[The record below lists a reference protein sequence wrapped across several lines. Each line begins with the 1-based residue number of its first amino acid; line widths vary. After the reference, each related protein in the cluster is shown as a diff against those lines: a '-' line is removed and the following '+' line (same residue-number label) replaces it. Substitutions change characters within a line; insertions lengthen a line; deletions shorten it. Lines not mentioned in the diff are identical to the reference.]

1 MIDSE
6 QLELWFSTERRSP
19 LIQQLMQTVGLTRIR
34 ANYFVRLWIYL
45 VVKQGQTQNPDW
57 KPPLTELK
65 TNFGM
70 VICTHR
76 EAAELFYADKDQGGD
91 RAAGMMLDKLAA
103 LGLLKKQ
110 FDGNTTCIEILSL
123 PKGIQA
129 KTDVEEITLIL
140 DDFNPRC
147 DAIPVANLLASNY
160 NWMSKSKTAI
170 PQRIAKLLRKW
181 GRKYPMGM
189 RVLRR
194 SDNQNPVG
202 FYLLYPTQD
211 QSDENF
217 FKPAKNA
224 LYLSTNL
231 EVDPFEMADIGD
243 EDCVSIF
250 VRSWM
255 IAPEFL
261 DQYRCKFVQ
270 DVQETLRKMQQDFPN
285 VCDLY
290 TIIIHPS
297 FAQLGTA
304 LGFQNT
310 QQDSRS
316 DVHWMYQAFDR
327 FIALDVE
334 AAIAKTYN
342 LSSCDRKV

>member
-6 QLELWFSTERRSP
+6 QLELWFPEERRSL
-19 LIQQLMQTVGLTRIR
+19 LIQQLIQTVGLTRIR
-34 ANYFVRLWIYL
+34 ADYFVRLWIYL
-45 VVKQGQTQNPDW
+45 SVKHAKNQNPNLR
-57 KPPLTELK
+57 PPLDNLQK
-65 TNFGM
+65 NFGA

-103 LGLLKKQ
+103 LGLLKKH
-110 FDGNTTCIEILSL
+110 FDGNTTCIEILPL
-123 PKGIQA
+123 PRSIPSNINSKE
-129 KTDVEEITLIL
+129 VELVL
-140 DDFNPRC
+140 DDFDPRC

-160 NWMSKSKTAI
+160 NWMSKSNNAV
-170 PQRIAKLLRKW
+170 PQKIAKLLRRW
-181 GRKYPMGM
+181 GRIYPAGM

-202 FYLLYPTQD
+202 FYLLYPTKD
-211 QSDENF
+211 SSDTNF

-231 EVDPFEMADIGD
+231 EIDPFEMAEIGD

-255 IAPEFL
+255 IDPQFL
-261 DQYRCKFVQ
+261 DQYRCDFVQ
-270 DVQETLRKMQQDFPN
+270 DVQVTLKKIQQDFPN

-304 LGFQNT
+304 LGFQKT

-316 DVHWMYQAFDR
+316 EVYWMYQAFDR
-327 FIALDVE
+327 FIALDVQE
-334 AAIAKTYN
+334 AIAKAYD
-342 LSSCDRKV
+342 S

>member
-1 MIDSE
+1 MMIDPE

-34 ANYFVRLWIYL
+34 ADYFVRLWVYL
-45 VVKQGQTQNPDW
+45 LVKFETTSNPKL
-57 KPPLTELK
+57 KPPLSKLK
-65 TNFGM
+65 TNFGA

-110 FDGNTTCIEILSL
+110 FDGNTTCIEILPL
-123 PKGIQA
+123 PKNIQPDL
-129 KTDVEEITLIL
+129 KPDKIELVL
-140 DDFNPRC
+140 DDFEPRC

-160 NWMSKSKTAI
+160 NWMSKNKTAM
-170 PQRIAKLLRKW
+170 PQRIARLLRKW
-181 GRKYPMGM
+181 GRQYSTGM

-194 SDNQNPVG
+194 TDNQNPVG
-202 FYLLYPTQD
+202 FYLLYPTKD
-211 QSDENF
+211 ESDANF

-231 EVDPFEMADIGD
+231 EIDPFKMAEIGD
-243 EDCVSIF
+243 KDCVSIF

-261 DQYRCKFVQ
+261 DQHRSEFVQ
-270 DVQETLRKMQQDFPN
+270 DVQVTLNKMQQNFPN
-285 VCDLY
+285 ICDLY

-316 DVHWMYQAFDR
+316 EVYWMYQAFDR
-327 FIALDVE
+327 FMVLDVE
-334 AAIAKTYN
+334 KAIAKTYN
-342 LSSCDRKV
+342 L